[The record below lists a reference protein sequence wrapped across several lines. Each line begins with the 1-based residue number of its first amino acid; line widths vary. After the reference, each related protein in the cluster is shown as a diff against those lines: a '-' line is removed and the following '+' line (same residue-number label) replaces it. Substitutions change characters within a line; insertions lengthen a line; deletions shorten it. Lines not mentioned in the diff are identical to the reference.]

1 MELHPQAPFRVWF
14 CGWFAKDFSR
24 KFCESSGKPIAH
36 TAPSCSVTFAASRE
50 PAVSWWNYPNM
61 GLHLHVA
68 VCQII
73 LTDTVYMQFER
84 VSAAQITITT
94 PRKKNLGDAKVDFLP
109 AKTDEEWQL

>member
-1 MELHPQAPFRVWF
+1 
-14 CGWFAKDFSR
+14 
-24 KFCESSGKPIAH
+24 
-36 TAPSCSVTFAASRE
+36 
-50 PAVSWWNYPNM
+50 M